1 MFGIINFT
9 AFLFA
14 GILLNL
20 TPGADTLYIL
30 GRSVANG
37 KNAGILSALGISTG
51 SLLHTMLA
59 ALGLSVL
66 LSESQIA
73 FNMVKF
79 IGAAYLFYLGIR
91 AFFTSNKN
99 DSTIEKNNTPQKHSQ
114 IYLSG
119 ILTNLLN
126 PKVALFYL
134 AFLPQFID
142 PNYTNPF
149 ISFILLGLI
158 FTTTGTIWCLALA
171 IYAANFSKKI
181 RANNKVKIWLDRI
194 TGLVFISLGIKLAL
208 NEK

>member
-9 AFLFA
+9 TFLLA

-20 TPGADTLYIL
+20 TPGADTLFIL
-30 GRSVANG
+30 GRSIANG

-51 SLLHTMLA
+51 SLIHTLLA

-73 FNMVKF
+73 FNVVKY
-79 IGAAYLFYLGIR
+79 IGAGYLFYLGIR
-91 AFFTSNKN
+91 TLFTSNKN
-99 DSTIEKNNTPQKHSQ
+99 DSIVVKYNTPKKNSH

-134 AFLPQFID
+134 AFLPQFIN
-142 PNYTNPF
+142 PNYANPF

-181 RANNKVKIWLDRI
+181 RANNKIKIWLDRI